1 MADAKNIN
9 WPYLSI
15 ASIILIILSLPFAK
29 FSGDIFG
36 PKEDLLGYGALG
48 VIFLVLIIMLSL
60 GLILGA
66 AGIYRNEQPKFMSY
80 FATTLNAAALF
91 WLLWLLMDMPS

>member
-1 MADAKNIN
+1 MANIKNIKR
-9 WPYLSI
+9 PYLST
-15 ASIILIILSLPFAK
+15 ASIILLILSLPIAK

-48 VIFLVLIIMLSL
+48 IIFIVLIIMFSL

-66 AGIYRNEQPKFMSY
+66 AGIYRNEEPKLLSFL
-80 FATTLNAAALF
+80 APILNSAALF